1 MNSVRMKKT
10 ACLMFLF
17 LWMALPLV
25 AQSDEEEVPR
35 SINEST
41 MVGIGGYNLRDT
53 YLSPS
58 TDINYT
64 GWVARILNE
73 RMKVVRL
80 ADYKI
85 SRQQLIN
92 VEFGSTRNGAETANE
107 YAGFVDYSLGY
118 HYRFTNLLP
127 GLKVLTGASARL
139 SGGFIYNTRNSN
151 NPVSGKGD
159 FDLNLSAMAIYNF
172 NIKEFPL
179 TFRYQAEIPFAGV
192 LFSVHKGEPYYFL
205 TQGGSDGIV
214 RFSSFHNK
222 FAMKNYFTLDIPVS
236 NFTLRVGYL
245 NSMYRTDVNSIKT
258 HVLSNSFMIGFVK
271 EFVSFGG
278 KRLKNNA
285 HRYSS
290 AYY

>member
-172 NIKEFPL
+172 KIKEFPL

-278 KRLKNNA
+278 KRLKSNA

>member
-172 NIKEFPL
+172 KIKEFPF

-278 KRLKNNA
+278 KRLKSNA